1 MNTHSSTLSKL
12 AKSAAIVLLAT
23 IFGNS
28 IGLLAEVI
36 IARSLPPS
44 VYGEITLAYTI
55 VFSLGTISLLGV
67 HQGITRQISAAEA
80 GKRQI
85 QILYAGFSLVLLSAV
100 VAIGGLYLS
109 RGWIANFMSADYV
122 YEYLLLLSPF
132 LIVYP
137 LSRAALATLRAQK
150 RTLPAVIAQ
159 HIGGRGIAFTS
170 LLLFIIG
177 GREFSGAIVYW
188 IVGPLFALVIALY
201 FIVTSELLRSPFET
215 PPDKK
220 TVRKL
225 WDFSWPLAIG
235 SGIFLLLNRVDI
247 LMIGYFLPSNQ
258 VGYYRAVQPLKKIA
272 TFALGSFTFLF
283 LPVATE
289 YYTEGDTDGL
299 DQIFTITTK
308 WILLIT
314 LPPVLLFALF
324 SPDVIKILF
333 GDNYLPAAPVLTIL
347 SAGLLFRAVSGLDG
361 DMVKAI
367 DRPRIELFSGA
378 LGLLSNIILNFLLIP
393 TFEISG
399 AAIATVSGYIIYNGV
414 ELIWIYHLTGG
425 SPFSVNIAK
434 HIGVMSV
441 LAILVSGIL
450 PSPVG
455 LVGLIAVGISLT
467 LLQPVV
473 LILTSSVDEADLDL
487 VRQIESKTGKN
498 LEIVKKIVKK
508 GV

>member
-1 MNTHSSTLSKL
+1 ML
-12 AKSAAIVLLAT
+12 AM

-28 IGLLAEVI
+28 IGLLAEVV

-44 VYGEITLAYTI
+44 LYGELTLAYTI
-55 VFSLGTISLLGV
+55 VFSLGTIALLGI
-67 HQGITRQISAAEA
+67 HQGMTRQFSAAETER
-80 GKRQI
+80 RQT
-85 QILYAGFSLVLLSAV
+85 QILYAGFSMILFSALATV
-100 VAIGGLYLS
+100 GGLYFF
-109 RGWIANFMSADYV
+109 RGWFADFMSADHL
-122 YEYLLLLSPF
+122 YEHLLLLSPF
-132 LIVYP
+132 LLFYP
-137 LSRAALATLRAQK
+137 LSRAALATLRAEK

-159 HIGGRGIAFTS
+159 HLGGRGMAFLFLVIFVLADAQFVGAVVYWVTTP
-170 LLLFIIG
+170 LFI
-177 GREFSGAIVYW
+177 S
-188 IVGPLFALVIALY
+188 LIALY
-201 FIVTSELLRSPFET
+201 YLFESGLLRNPFDT
-215 PPDKK
+215 SPDKK